1 MFWIISLFLKKTQYA
16 KDKSKYLEKKTPKT
30 ITLIHI
36 SQYKRYKQ
44 NLQHKSWRF
53 W

>member
-1 MFWIISLFLKKTQYA
+1 MFWIIRLFLKKTQYT

-36 SQYKRYKQ
+36 NQYKRYKQ
-44 NLQHKSWRF
+44 NLHQKS
-53 W
+53 